1 MLFFRFSH
9 IYISYRRRKTIY
21 IDFPEKGAR
30 TKFKY
35 LLSVC
40 RILRN
45 FAKGNARKF
54 TASFALWEYNGIKGK
69 AWKIQGNVGKH
80 KEYGETT
87 SCIPYC
93 RNRVTQRSS
102 LEGALRDDARN
113 GC

>member
-21 IDFPEKGAR
+21 IDFPEKGAQ

-54 TASFALWEYNGIKGK
+54 TASFAFCAQTLIKH
-69 AWKIQGNVGKH
+69 VG
-80 KEYGETT
+80 
-87 SCIPYC
+87 SYC
-93 RNRVTQRSS
+93 YTM
-102 LEGALRDDARN
+102 
-113 GC
+113 

>member
-54 TASFALWEYNGIKGK
+54 TASFGFCAQTLIKHGFSTNI
-69 AWKIQGNVGKH
+69 AYTG
-80 KEYGETT
+80 
-87 SCIPYC
+87 
-93 RNRVTQRSS
+93 
-102 LEGALRDDARN
+102 
-113 GC
+113 